1 MVDMVSYSR
10 AADAWL
16 CDFLSAAYG
25 GGDRKAWTVVSVMG
39 KMISYG

>member
-1 MVDMVSYSR
+1 MVSYSR

-16 CDFLSAAYG
+16 CYFLSAAY